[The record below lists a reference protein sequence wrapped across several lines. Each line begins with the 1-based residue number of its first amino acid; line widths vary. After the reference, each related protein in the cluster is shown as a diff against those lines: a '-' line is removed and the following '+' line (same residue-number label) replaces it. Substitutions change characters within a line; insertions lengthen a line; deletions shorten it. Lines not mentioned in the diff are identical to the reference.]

1 MRLWVRGVRVD
12 VHPLFVVVLL
22 LFWTG
27 RGALETVVFLACLAV
42 HELGHLAVLVGQGL
56 GPARVELLPFGS
68 VITPLA
74 PVLEPGDEFMAAAAG
89 PLHSLALVAAGW
101 LVAPHL
107 PNPDLASWFLELN
120 ATLGVFNL
128 LPFLPLD
135 GGRMLRARWALSA
148 GWHRATWRLI
158 RLGRWGSGLL
168 TLAAVLALWRGHLL
182 VPLLALA
189 WVLLLA
195 AGQEEEWGMYRFA
208 EHIEE
213 KHRRLRWRGLMA
225 SAPLVAGPDTRLLDA
240 VRHFLPHRYHVVL
253 VLHRGRP
260 LGWLTEEQVWEGLR
274 ASPSAT
280 LADLLEPPP
289 RPP

>member
-1 MRLWVRGVRVD
+1 LRFRVRGVAVD

-22 LFWTG
+22 LFLTG
-27 RGALETVVFLACLAV
+27 RGPLETVVFLSCLAI
-42 HELGHLAVLVGQGL
+42 HELGHLAVLAGQGL

-74 PVLEPGDEFMAAAAG
+74 PVLEPGEEFMAAAAG
-89 PLHSLALVAAGW
+89 PLHSLALVAGGW
-101 LVAPHL
+101 LIAPYL

-135 GGRMLRARWALSA
+135 GGRMLRARWALAA
-148 GWHRATWRLI
+148 GWQRATWRLI
-158 RLGRWGSGLL
+158 RLGHWGSAA
-168 TLAAVLALWRGHLL
+168 LAAVAILALSRGHLL
-182 VPLLALA
+182 VPLLVLA

-208 EHIEE
+208 RHMEE
-213 KHRRLRWRGLMA
+213 KHRRLHWRGLMP
-225 SAPLVAGPDTRLLDA
+225 SAPLVAGPQTRLLDA
-240 VRHFLPHRYHVVL
+240 ARQFLPHRYHVVL
-253 VLHRGRP
+253 VLEHGQP

-274 ASPSAT
+274 ASPSGT
-280 LADLLEPPP
+280 LGDLLKS
-289 RPP
+289 R